1 MKRYLLIKIMFLL
14 LVLQFMDVKAGTI
27 RDFGLLKIEWLK
39 QFLTYKNGMPVD
51 DTMTRDEKAVY

>member
-1 MKRYLLIKIMFLL
+1 MFLL